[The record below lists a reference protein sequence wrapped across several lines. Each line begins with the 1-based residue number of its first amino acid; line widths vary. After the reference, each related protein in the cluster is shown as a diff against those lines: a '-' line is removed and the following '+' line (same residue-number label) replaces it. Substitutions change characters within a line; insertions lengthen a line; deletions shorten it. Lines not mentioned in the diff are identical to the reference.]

1 MDFLKQCIRKESE
14 TMKYK
19 TIYSSPLGEIL
30 LISDR
35 INLTGVWIEGQKYE
49 KNLQEE
55 IMQKDDL
62 EIFIRTKM

>member
-1 MDFLKQCIRKESE
+1 
-14 TMKYK
+14 MKYK

-62 EIFIRTKM
+62 FIRTKM